1 MERLMPVAARVGALL
16 KQRGEKVAV
25 AESSA
30 GGLISAALLAVP
42 GASAYYQG
50 GAVVYTRLSR
60 NLLLDL
66 SDRDLASVPPN
77 SVGMAALMAG
87 AVREKF
93 GTTWG
98 LAETGAAGP
107 GGNRYGHPAGRA
119 CFAVAGA
126 MPLSLQIDTGIDDR
140 VENMWLFAQRALE
153 VFEEALKG

>member
-1 MERLMPVAARVGALL
+1 MERLMPVAERVGALL
-16 KQRGEKVAV
+16 KQRGDKVAV

-50 GAVVYTRLSR
+50 GVVVYTRLSR

-77 SVGMAALMAG
+77 SVQMAALMAG
-87 AVREKF
+87 AVKEKF
-93 GTTWG
+93 GTTWA

-107 GGNRYGHPAGRA
+107 GGNRYGHPSGRA

-126 MPLSLQIDTGIDDR
+126 MPLSLQIDTGLDDR
-140 VENMWLFAQRALE
+140 AENMWVFAERALLM
-153 VFEEALKG
+153 FEEALKG

>member
-1 MERLMPVAARVGALL
+1 V
-16 KQRGEKVAV
+16 Q
-25 AESSA
+25 
-30 GGLISAALLAVP
+30 
-42 GASAYYQG
+42 
-50 GAVVYTRLSR
+50 
-60 NLLLDL
+60 
-66 SDRDLASVPPN
+66 
-77 SVGMAALMAG
+77 MAALMAG

-140 VENMWLFAQRALE
+140 VENMWLFAERALA
-153 VFEEALKG
+153 VFEDALKG